1 MIHLCKSYVSLFEG
15 IGRVRSG
22 VDCGP
27 FATLKISNFN
37 QGAFLDAV

>member
-15 IGRVRSG
+15 IGSQKWCF
-22 VDCGP
+22 CGP